1 MTPPLKRIKAIKRE
15 LGRLHLGDEDTRL
28 ELLRELNRL
37 QGGNL
42 NKTDQQLLAEWYDPQ
57 IEAVKSASR

>member
-1 MTPPLKRIKAIKRE
+1 MTPPAARIKVIKRE

-37 QGGNL
+37 QGGSP

>member
-1 MTPPLKRIKAIKRE
+1 MTPPALRIKEIKRQ

-28 ELLRELNRL
+28 ELLRELNQL
-37 QGGNL
+37 QGGSP

-57 IEAVKSASR
+57 IKAVKSVSR